1 MKHIIVTLFCLFLLC
16 ACGTKRQYFTPSYED
31 GVLNSSGSLGAKII
45 DYNIASAKLNNSKTI
60 FKNDGILDFKLEKNY
75 TLLHYQNGE
84 FVVADNRGNLK
95 ILNSDKEELYTYQFY
110 ASVLSVALDGD
121 DIALILANNTIVLAN
136 RSLGVKFSK
145 TFTQAV
151 AQDYRFAA
159 PVFLGE
165 LIIYPTLDGKLVVFS
180 RLSSQIIKD
189 VIVSSQDFFNNI
201 IHLSV
206 LGDKMIAASGKKIIV
221 VTPVKTFYLDL
232 DIKEVLVDDNAIF
245 ILGKDGSVIKTD
257 FELKKLDEK
266 KFEFAI
272 FNKASIYGNHL
283 YIFEKMGFLIKCDTK
298 LENIEIF
305 KLEGAIDKK
314 SFMDGNKF
322 YYDNRILDLDKVL

>member
-1 MKHIIVTLFCLFLLC
+1 M
-16 ACGTKRQYFTPSYED
+16 
-31 GVLNSSGSLGAKII
+31 
-45 DYNIASAKLNNSKTI
+45 
-60 FKNDGILDFKLEKNY
+60 
-75 TLLHYQNGE
+75 
-84 FVVADNRGNLK
+84 
-95 ILNSDKEELYTYQFY
+95 
-110 ASVLSVALDGD
+110 
-121 DIALILANNTIVLAN
+121 
-136 RSLGVKFSK
+136 
-145 TFTQAV
+145 
-151 AQDYRFAA
+151 
-159 PVFLGE
+159 
-165 LIIYPTLDGKLVVFS
+165 DGKLVVFS
-180 RLSSQIIKD
+180 RLSSQIVKD

-314 SFMDGNKF
+314 SFMDKNKF